1 MKRLVYYS
9 LIAGVIVIGYLFA
22 NSLANILAANAM
34 PVPQETLH
42 QERIYAYRDWQS
54 IGVQLHANETV
65 EIRAQGEWLYTPG
78 DYHGPAGHPRYPAP
92 SFYPIADVPGGVL
105 IGKVGETGTPFVI
118 GDYTTVADY
127 MWEARAAADPVGFLY
142 LRINDDILSDN
153 RGSVAV
159 AVTVNQVGEYASG
172 Q

>member
-1 MKRLVYYS
+1 MKRLIYYC
-9 LIAGVIVIGYLFA
+9 IVGGVMLIGYLFA
-22 NSLANILAANAM
+22 NSLAGILVARAT
-34 PVPQETLH
+34 PVRQEALH

-78 DYHGPAGHPRYPAP
+78 EYHGPAGHPRYPAP

-105 IGKVGETGTPFVI
+105 IGKVGETGTPFVV

-127 MWEARAAADPVGFLY
+127 LWQERGATEPGGLLY

-153 RGSVAV
+153 KGAV
-159 AVTVNQVGEYASG
+159 AIQVTVLESAEEYG
-172 Q
+172 VP